1 MVDASCPS
9 VDQETQN
16 GMGPSASYAYFSK
29 THFSCPAPT
38 SQVHLFKIT
47 QISQNTFN
55 WETRVTHEPVAVTA
69 DSKHNPVFIIELLIL
84 LIKLPV
90 DFFW

>member
-16 GMGPSASYAYFSK
+16 GMGPSGSYAYLSK
-29 THFSCPAPT
+29 THFSWSAPT
-38 SQVHLFKIT
+38 SQGHLLKIT
-47 QISQNTFN
+47 QIPQKTFN
-55 WETRVTHEPVAVTA
+55 WGTRVTHEPVANTLA
-69 DSKHNPVFIIELLIL
+69 SKRNPMFIIGLLIL

-90 DFFW
+90 DFFL